1 MERDPVGPDRATVM
15 SVSMQ
20 DCSDAELLR
29 EIGAGD
35 EGALRELF
43 ERHAPWLRMR
53 LRRRSSAD
61 DLVSDALQDT
71 FVAVWKSADSYRGD
85 GEIGAW
91 LWGIAV
97 RRLISRLRVREA
109 PKPTRAEAI
118 SAWLPS
124 VRSAEDEL
132 LLGVEHGD
140 LGAALRSL
148 SPELRSVVQAMV
160 IDGLTAREVSGLLGL
175 PVGTVK
181 GRMRAAKTQLRRQL
195 VPMKEG
201 RA

>member
-1 MERDPVGPDRATVM
+1 
-15 SVSMQ
+15 MQ
-20 DCSDAELLR
+20 DASDLELLR

-35 EGALRELF
+35 EAALRELF
-43 ERHAPWLRMR
+43 DRHAPWLRMR
-53 LRRRSSAD
+53 LRRRSAAE

-71 FVAVWKSADSYRGD
+71 FVAVWKSAGSYRGD

-109 PKPTRAEAI
+109 PVPVGAETILSWIPA
-118 SAWLPS
+118 

-132 LLGVEHGD
+132 LVGVEHGD
-140 LGAALRSL
+140 VGAALRSL

-160 IDGLTAREVSGLLGL
+160 IDGLTAREVAGLLGL
-175 PVGTVK
+175 PLGTVK

-195 VPMKEG
+195 VPIQDW